1 MVGCRS
7 DARAESTDRR
17 RRWDPSRRCHRGR
30 TGKNGWRRPFS
41 MRARRARGD
50 ATRDAIDDA
59 TRMHTPN
66 ASSCAPHR
74 CASRLNRTARHD
86 RGRDARRARPTR
98 ESNETFT
105 PPSDR
110 VRARRVPS
118 QPRRRT
124 ARRRAPPVASS
135 APRGRPTVP
144 FFVATSENFWL
155 RPTRVG
161 RVHRWRV
168 HRWGVP
174 RGRSHASR
182 ADHERRVPRYEDA
195 IASTPIIP
203 RRSATRSARATTTT
217 TTTTRRGW
225 IREMRECVR
234 ASTHFCQSRT
244 RVSSKERIS
253 RVTVREPSTPS
264 VGPRSRRARAGPD
277 SYEWLGIF
285 TVHDPSF
292 SVLIFLIFPPET
304 WEARVARRLRL
315 CLLCIHSRRARLP
328 HTASRRRSTIDA
340 NRDRDRSRKN
350 SIDANP
356 RCERL
361 ERGRASTQRTRETT
375 RAGAEKNATRGN
387 SRRRTRRTP
396 LGYATR

>member
-1 MVGCRS
+1 MRV
-7 DARAESTDRR
+7 AAESYGTTRPR
-17 RRWDPSRRCHRGR
+17 SRRASRASNARIERNVYSAIRSRSRASRAVPTASSHRAS
-30 TGKNGWRRPFS
+30 TGT
-41 MRARRARGD
+41 ARRVFRAAG
-50 ATRDAIDDA
+50 
-59 TRMHTPN
+59 
-66 ASSCAPHR
+66 APH
-74 CASRLNRTARHD
+74 CAFFRRHQ
-86 RGRDARRARPTR
+86 RKFLVAFDARRSRPSMARPSMGR
-98 ESNETFT
+98 PSWTFPRVARGSRT
-105 PPSDR
+105 QGSAVRRRDR
-110 VRARRVPS
+110 VDP
-118 QPRRRT
+118 
-124 ARRRAPPVASS
+124 
-135 APRGRPTVP
+135 
-144 FFVATSENFWL
+144 
-155 RPTRVG
+155 
-161 RVHRWRV
+161 
-168 HRWGVP
+168 
-174 RGRSHASR
+174 
-182 ADHERRVPRYEDA
+182 DHPAAIGDA
-195 IASTPIIP
+195 IG
-203 RRSATRSARATTTT
+203 ARATTTT